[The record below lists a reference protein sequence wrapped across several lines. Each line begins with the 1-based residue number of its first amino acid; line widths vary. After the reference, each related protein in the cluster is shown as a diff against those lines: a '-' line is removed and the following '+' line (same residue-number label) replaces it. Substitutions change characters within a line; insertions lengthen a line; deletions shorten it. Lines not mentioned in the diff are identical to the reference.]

1 MATIYEIADK
11 YKLIQQLIEEGA
23 PEEAFIEALNAID
36 GELAEKLENYAMIIV
51 NRQANIDG
59 KKAEAKRLLESAKS
73 EENAIKRM
81 KENMQFAMVTAGQ
94 TKVKGEKF
102 NFTVQKN
109 PPSLKV
115 VDDAVIPPQF
125 VSVEEVRNIDKK
137 AILAELKNGAEINGV
152 EIQQGESIRIR

>member
-1 MATIYEIADK
+1 MASIYEIADK

-23 PEEAFIEALNAID
+23 PEEAFVEALNAID
-36 GELAEKLENYAMIIV
+36 GELAEKLESYAKVIKNVESDIAGIKTEKDRLGE
-51 NRQANIDG
+51 RQ
-59 KKAEAKRLLESAKS
+59 KAMESS
-73 EENAIKRM
+73 IKRM

-115 VDDAVIPPQF
+115 LDENLIPQDF
-125 VSVEEVRNIDKK
+125 VSIERVKNIDKK
-137 AILAELKNGAEINGV
+137 AILTELKNGVEIAGV
-152 EIQQGESIRIR
+152 EISQGESIRIR

>member
-11 YKLIQQLIEEGA
+11 YKFIQQMIEEGA

-59 KKAEAKRLLESAKS
+59 KKAEAKRLLDSAKS

-102 NFTVQKN
+102 NFNVQKN

-115 VDDAVIPPQF
+115 VDETLVPEIFFEQPEP
-125 VSVEEVRNIDKK
+125 VLNKK
-137 AILAELKNGAEINGV
+137 LLLSALKDGHKYEGV
-152 EIQQGESIRIR
+152 EIEQGESIRIR